1 MNGFGFSQRALIIF
15 TAGALLAGCG
25 QMQPPANAPQAEPN
39 GSNGSSWVSANAGT
53 GSLLYVSDGSASVY
67 VYSYPQLK
75 LTGTLKGFSQP
86 LGECVNKSG
95 DVWIANFGA
104 QEMDEYAH
112 GSTKRMATL
121 KTDTDHT
128 PYGCSVNPKTNDLA
142 VSTWRGGSGPGY
154 LSIYKQSKGTPKTYS
169 DSAFVY
175 ALFPGYDGKGNVF
188 LDGLATGSAFRYA
201 ELPSG
206 KTKLVAVSL
215 KQSIGY
221 PGEVQFDG
229 KYVAVGD
236 QTARTIYR
244 TTGGKIDGKTTLGGS
259 GTLYGYFIAGK
270 TVFGVDTYGLGVY
283 NYPGGGSPTNSVSI
297 AHPSDVVLSAK

>member
-1 MNGFGFSQRALIIF
+1 MKSFGFSQRALVVFI
-15 TAGALLAGCG
+15 AGALLSGCG
-25 QMQPPANAPQAEPN
+25 QMPLPSGAPQGERSGA
-39 GSNGSSWVSANAGT
+39 GGSSWVRADAKT
-53 GSLLYVSDGSASVY
+53 GSLLYVSDGSSSVY
-67 VYSYPQLK
+67 IYSYPQLK

-86 LGECVNKSG
+86 LGECVNKNG

-104 QEMDEYAH
+104 QEIDEYAH

-121 KTDTDHT
+121 KTDADHT
-128 PYGCSVNPKTNDLA
+128 PYGCSVNSKTNDLA

-169 DSAFVY
+169 DAAFVY
-175 ALFPGYDGKGNVF
+175 AIFPGYDGKGNVF
-188 LDGLATGSAFRYA
+188 LDGVGSGSAFRYA

-236 QTARTIYR
+236 QIARAIYQ
-244 TTGGKIDGKTTLGGS
+244 TTGGKVNGTTTLGGS
-259 GTLYGYFIAGK
+259 GTLFGYFIAGK
-270 TVFGVDTYGLGVY
+270 TVFGVDAYGLGVY
-283 NYPGGGSPTNSVSI
+283 NYPGGGSATNSITI
-297 AHPSDVVLSAK
+297 AHPFSVVLSVK

>member
-1 MNGFGFSQRALIIF
+1 MKSFGFSQRALVVFI
-15 TAGALLAGCG
+15 AGALLAGCG
-25 QMQPPANAPQAEPN
+25 QTPLPSNAPQTEQNDP
-39 GSNGSSWVSANAGT
+39 GGSSWVRPEAKS

-67 VYSYPQLK
+67 IYSYPQLK

-86 LGECVNKSG
+86 LGECVNKNG
-95 DVWIANFGA
+95 AVWIANFGA
-104 QEMDEYAH
+104 QELDEYAH

-121 KTDTDHT
+121 KTDADHT
-128 PYGCSVNPKTNDLA
+128 PYGCSVNSKTSDLA
-142 VSTWRGGSGPGY
+142 VSTWRGGTGPGY

-169 DSAFVY
+169 DSAFAY
-175 ALFPGYDGKGNVF
+175 ALFPGYDAKGNVF
-188 LDGLATGSAFRYA
+188 LDGVASGSAFRYA

-229 KYVAVGD
+229 KSVAVGD
-236 QTARTIYR
+236 QTARAIYQ
-244 TTGGKIDGKTTLGGS
+244 TTGGKVNGTTTLGGS

-270 TVFGVDTYGLGVY
+270 TVFGVDAYGLGVY
-283 NYPGGGSPTNSVSI
+283 NYPGGGSPTNSVTI
-297 AHPSDVVLSAK
+297 AHPFDVVLSTK